1 MGPLQFIFVAC
12 LSADPETCREVYGPI
27 FGQPIAQST
36 CMLEGPAITAAWGD
50 AISRL
55 GHSDRSPTTTS
66 SASRTGKS

>member
-36 CMLEGPAITAAWGD
+36 CMLEGPAITAAWATRYPGW
-50 AISRL
+50 AIREWTCRPH
-55 GHSDRSPTTTS
+55 GERDV
-66 SASRTGKS
+66 